1 MQEAHDT
8 FTKCPQCGHL
18 HATAVDVCSACG
30 ASKDSPPDPSA
41 QWSSVGKSLKTR
53 WVAAVLA
60 FWVSA
65 AVLIVVYFI
74 KNELDLV
81 LVSIC
86 LGLLIVGV
94 WLKTRY
100 QAHLRS
106 DPGGH

>member
-1 MQEAHDT
+1 MQEANDSH
-8 FTKCPQCGHL
+8 FKCPHCGHQ
-18 HATAVDVCSACG
+18 HPQAVDVCAACG
-30 ASKDSPPDPSA
+30 AVMEPDVEASD
-41 QWSSVGKSLKTR
+41 QWAKTRDSLKTR

-65 AVLIVVYFI
+65 AVLIVIYFI
-74 KNELDLV
+74 KGELELI